1 MQNMAGMGGMTNQVI
16 ATDFLFATK
25 SDIKMLAMAITESS
39 TPEVRETLT
48 QYLNDSID
56 KHQQITD
63 YMISNGF
70 YYPNDLGK
78 QLSIDLQ
85 AAQTATNLGQNQN
98 QTQGQNQNQGQ
109 NPNQEKNQYQ
119 VQDQSDNQ
127 LNLMQ

>member
-25 SDIKMLAMAITESS
+25 SDIKMLARAITESS

-63 YMISNGF
+63 YMVSNGY

-85 AAQTATNLGQNQN
+85 AAQTATKLGQNQN
-98 QTQGQNQNQGQ
+98 QEQNQNQGQ
-109 NPNQEKNQYQ
+109 NQYQ
-119 VQDQSDNQ
+119 GQGQTDDQ
-127 LNLMQ
+127 LNFMQ

>member
-1 MQNMAGMGGMTNQVI
+1 VNQFMQNIAGMGGMTNQVI

-63 YMISNGF
+63 YMVSNGF

-85 AAQTATNLGQNQN
+85 AAQTATSLGQNQN
-98 QTQGQNQNQGQ
+98 QTQGQNQSQGQ
-109 NPNQEKNQYQ
+109 NQNQGN
-119 VQDQSDNQ
+119 
-127 LNLMQ
+127 